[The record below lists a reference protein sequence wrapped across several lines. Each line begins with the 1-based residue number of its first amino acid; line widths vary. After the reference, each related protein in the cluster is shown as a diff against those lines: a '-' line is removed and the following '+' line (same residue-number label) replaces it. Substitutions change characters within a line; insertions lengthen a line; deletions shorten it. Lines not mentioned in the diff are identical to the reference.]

1 MIPLARL
8 VKLPERQRLRKTAL
22 ILQAAELSYRDG
34 REVDAGYLAALVS
47 YVAGMPC
54 LDDSVRADLAVLAF
68 ADSLA
73 GMRSCNIARHHLLRF
88 LGSGPADWDFLEPE
102 TGSLDAAKRIVL
114 PGVRAYLDDI
124 RSPFNVGS
132 IFRSAEAFGVEELIL
147 SPFTASPEHPRATR
161 SAMGS
166 VGALSWRRAGT
177 DELAGRE
184 NVFVLE
190 TGGTPIG
197 DFVFP
202 SDGIVVLGS
211 EELGAGPEAVKAARY
226 GRVSIPQYGA
236 KASLNVGVAFGVLMY
251 AWTAFLRE
259 KGRSADSS

>member
-8 VKLPERQRLRKTAL
+8 VKLPERQRIRKVAL
-22 ILQAAELSYRDG
+22 ILQAAEIAFRDG
-34 REVDAGYLAALVS
+34 RPVDAGYLNGVLAHVS
-47 YVAGMPC
+47 AMSC
-54 LDDSVRADLAVLAF
+54 LDASVITDIKALSF
-68 ADSLA
+68 ADNSA
-73 GMRSCNIARHHLLRF
+73 GRRSCNIARHHLLRF
-88 LGSGPADWDFLEPE
+88 LGSESADWDFLEPE
-102 TGSLDAAKRIVL
+102 TGSLDPSKRTVL

-132 IFRSAEAFGVEELIL
+132 IFRSAEAFGAEELIL
-147 SPFTASPEHPRATR
+147 SPFTASPEHPRAKR
-161 SAMGS
+161 SAMGA
-166 VGALSWRRAGT
+166 VDALPWRRAGA
-177 DELAGRE
+177 DWLEASE

-190 TGGTPIG
+190 LGGTPLG

-202 SDGIVVLGS
+202 SRGTVILGS

-251 AWTAFLRE
+251 AWTAFFRE
-259 KGRSADSS
+259 KNRSIESG